1 MLPSSGD
8 GSAGLESDP
17 RVIGLDSD
25 EADTALSALSSTTAR
40 RILGLLHD
48 RPDTPASVAD
58 RADTTLQNAQYHL
71 GRMSEAGLVEVVDT
85 VYSEK
90 GREMKVYA
98 PADRPLVVFA
108 GPDEES
114 EGLRATLSRLLGVV
128 GLLALTSLI
137 VQVALRGVPA
147 LPFGARTGAAQG
159 GGDGG
164 GGAVATQDATVESAA
179 AAETALGLPPGLLF
193 LLGGLTVLLVVV
205 AVRVV
210 RARRAGE

>member
-1 MLPSSGD
+1 MLPSRGD
-8 GSAGLESDP
+8 DASELESDP
-17 RVIGLDSD
+17 RVIGLDSE

-71 GRMSEAGLVEVVDT
+71 GRMRDAGLVEVVDT

-114 EGLRATLSRLLGVV
+114 EGLRAALSRLLGVV
-128 GLLALTSLI
+128 ALLALGSLV
-137 VQVALRGVPA
+137 VQVALRGLPA
-147 LPFGARTGAAQG
+147 LPFGAQTGGADGGAAVT
-159 GGDGG
+159 
-164 GGAVATQDATVESAA
+164 AQDAAVESAA

-193 LLGGLTVLLVVV
+193 FLGGLTVLLVVV

-210 RARRAGE
+210 RARRAGGA